1 MQPASVRSLLF
12 LVAAWALLS
21 VLAFPAAAVWLAT
34 RFPDPVSPAAA
45 AALGIALALG
55 SSLLVALAAA
65 RRISAVLGT
74 FAEGEK
80 AAAGREKAARSAE
93 RAKDEFFAM
102 LGHEL
107 RNPLAVLSAAAHV
120 LRRQGASQG
129 PAREAALVV
138 ERQVEQMSR
147 LVEDLLDLSRVIR
160 GKLSLS
166 RQPLDLAAA
175 IARALAELRASGR
188 LARHELA
195 AELAPVAVR
204 ADEARI
210 AQIVANLVGN
220 AIKYTPEG
228 GAIRVTL
235 RRERDTAILRV
246 HDSGVGMPPEL
257 AGRVFD
263 LFVQGD
269 LVPGEAPHG
278 LGVGLALVKHLAE
291 LHGGKAF
298 AASAG
303 AGQGSVFTVTLP
315 AIEAAPEPRADAP
328 RALEPAARSIV
339 LVEDDE
345 ETRHAMRA
353 ALSLDGHKVHEAAD
367 GPTGIS
373 AVAAVNPDA
382 AVIDIGL
389 PGLSG
394 YQVAAALRG
403 SPARERM
410 VLVAMTG
417 YGGSEAMRQAL
428 QAGFDEYVTKPI
440 APERLVRLIDAALA
454 RKRPYDRA

>member
-1 MQPASVRSLLF
+1 MQPASVRPLLLF
-12 LVAAWALLS
+12 VAAWALVS
-21 VLAFPAAAVWLAT
+21 ALAFPAAALWLAE
-34 RFPDPVSPAAA
+34 RFLESLEPEAA
-45 AALGIALALG
+45 AALGVALALA
-55 SSLLVALAAA
+55 SSALVALAVA
-65 RRISAVLGT
+65 RRLSAALAG

-80 AAAGREKAARSAE
+80 TAAGREKAARAAE
-93 RAKDEFFAM
+93 RAKDEFFAT

-107 RNPLAVLSAAAHV
+107 RNPLAVLAAAAHI
-120 LRRQGASQG
+120 LRRKG
-129 PAREAALVV
+129 PAEGPMREAALVV
-138 ERQVEQMSR
+138 DRQVEQMTR

-175 IARALAELRASGR
+175 LERALGELRASGR
-188 LARHELA
+188 LARHRLTTD
-195 AELAPVAVR
+195 LAPVAVR
-204 ADEARI
+204 ADEARV
-210 AQIVANLVGN
+210 AQIIANLVGN
-220 AIKYTPEG
+220 AAKYTPDG
-228 GAIRVTL
+228 GTIRVSL

-246 HDSGVGMPPEL
+246 HDSGVGMPAEL
-257 AGRVFD
+257 AARVFD

-269 LVPGEAPHG
+269 VVPGQAPHG

-303 AGQGSVFTVTLP
+303 PGQGSVFTVTLP

-345 ETRHAMRA
+345 DTRQAMRA

-367 GPTGIS
+367 GPAGIS
-373 AVAAVNPDA
+373 AVAALKPDA
-382 AVIDIGL
+382 AVIDIAL

-394 YQVAAALRG
+394 YQIASALRG
-403 SPARERM
+403 SPARDKM

-417 YGGSEAMRQAL
+417 YGSAEAMRQAME
-428 QAGFDEYVTKPI
+428 AGFDEYVTKPI

-454 RKRPYDRA
+454 RKRAY